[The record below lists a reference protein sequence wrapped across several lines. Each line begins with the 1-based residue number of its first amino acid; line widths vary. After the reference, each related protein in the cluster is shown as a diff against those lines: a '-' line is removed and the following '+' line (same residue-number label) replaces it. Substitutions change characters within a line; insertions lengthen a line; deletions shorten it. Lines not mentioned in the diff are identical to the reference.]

1 MEKEL
6 LVFENL
12 PKGKEF
18 PAISETLTEEKIR
31 SFAEAIETENPLFL
45 EKEHAATSKF
55 GSIVAPPMIAY
66 LLFRHSYLADAKMP
80 GGGVGLKMEF
90 EFLKTAQVNETL
102 LTTTK
107 VIESY
112 ERKGKKFITLE
123 GITRNGKGEEVYIS
137 RLYAIWPK

>member
-18 PAISETLTEEKIR
+18 RPITEILTEER
-31 SFAEAIETENPLFL
+31 LRNFAQAIDTDNPLHL
-45 EKEHAATSKF
+45 DREYAKKTRF
-55 GSIVAPPMIAY
+55 GNLVAPPMIAY
-66 LLFRHSYLADAKMP
+66 LLFRRSYLADAEMP

-90 EFLKTAQVNETL
+90 EFLKAAKANETL
-102 LTTTK
+102 ITQTR
-107 VIESY
+107 VIDSY
-112 ERKGKKFITLE
+112 EREGKKYVTLE
-123 GITRNGKGEEVYIS
+123 GTTKNMEGDQIYIS

>member
-18 PAISETLTEEKIR
+18 RPITEILTEER
-31 SFAEAIETENPLFL
+31 LRNFAQAIDTDNPLHL
-45 EKEHAATSKF
+45 DREYAKKTRF
-55 GSIVAPPMIAY
+55 GNLVAPPMIAY
-66 LLFRHSYLADAKMP
+66 LLFRRSYLADAEMP

-90 EFLKTAQVNETL
+90 EFLKAAKVNETL
-102 LTTTK
+102 ITQTR
-107 VIESY
+107 VIDSY
-112 ERKGKKFITLE
+112 EREGKKYVTLE
-123 GITRNGKGEEVYIS
+123 GTTKNMEGDQIYIS